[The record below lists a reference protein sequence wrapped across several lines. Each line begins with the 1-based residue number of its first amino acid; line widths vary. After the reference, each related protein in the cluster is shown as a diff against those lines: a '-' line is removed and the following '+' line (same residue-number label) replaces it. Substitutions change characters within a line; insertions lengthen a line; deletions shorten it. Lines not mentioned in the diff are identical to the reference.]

1 MQDANFYGNP
11 LDEIHK
17 NRKKQCFPAVEIC
30 VKLQMTKTS
39 EMCYN
44 EEDTMWGLGVLPIGK
59 TQQQCCF

>member
-1 MQDANFYGNP
+1 M
-11 LDEIHK
+11 LST
-17 NRKKQCFPAVEIC
+17 VEIC

-59 TQQQCCF
+59 RSSNAVFEQ

>member
-1 MQDANFYGNP
+1 MG
-11 LDEIHK
+11 IHLTK
-17 NRKKQCFPAVEIC
+17 CTKTGKAMLSTVEIC

>member
-1 MQDANFYGNP
+1 M
-11 LDEIHK
+11 LST
-17 NRKKQCFPAVEIC
+17 VEIC
-30 VKLQMTKTS
+30 VKLQMTITS